1 VCAVRIG
8 LISSGTSTDRIP
20 PIYGGGIQKYL
31 WVLAGSLSAL
41 GHEVHIFT
49 FQQSQQ
55 LREEFLDG
63 IYIHRISRTLKTRFL
78 ATFLFGAKTIF
89 RLLQVQKEK
98 GPIQIIHA
106 QSRVSG
112 LIIRLFF
119 QKTPFVFTAHNWDV
133 ALTRPNE
140 LISRLPHTTLAL
152 IEKAVFFYSD
162 AVITLTPSFQKVLT
176 SHYKL
181 PRTRI
186 QVIPNMVRLSQQAE
200 LQATPSPAMKKLLA
214 KPFLLF
220 IGRLEKEKGVDFLI
234 NFFKQRMNGKSALNL
249 IIVGTGSQKNILRKK
264 VIKLELRNVVYIL
277 GTVHEDHLKSLISAA
292 RALILPS
299 EFEIMPTVI
308 LEAWAAKC
316 PVLVQTYWGVQALIR
331 DRETGLL
338 FQTKNP
344 NQMSQL
350 VEELLT
356 NEDLRQKIIQNSLA
370 QVETRYASSIV
381 GRQIL
386 SLYFNV
392 MKRCQP

>member
-1 VCAVRIG
+1 
-8 LISSGTSTDRIP
+8 
-20 PIYGGGIQKYL
+20 
-31 WVLAGSLSAL
+31 
-41 GHEVHIFT
+41 
-49 FQQSQQ
+49 
-55 LREEFLDG
+55 
-63 IYIHRISRTLKTRFL
+63 
-78 ATFLFGAKTIF
+78 
-89 RLLQVQKEK
+89 
-98 GPIQIIHA
+98 
-106 QSRVSG
+106 
-112 LIIRLFF
+112 
-119 QKTPFVFTAHNWDV
+119 
-133 ALTRPNE
+133 
-140 LISRLPHTTLAL
+140 
-152 IEKAVFFYSD
+152 
-162 AVITLTPSFQKVLT
+162 
-176 SHYKL
+176 
-181 PRTRI
+181 
-186 QVIPNMVRLSQQAE
+186 MVRLSQQAE

-370 QVETRYASSIV
+370 QVETSYASSIV